1 MCIFSF
7 LENVVSVLSVSYSV
21 SSIVTGSAV
30 SVSSLLRLITLFYI
44 KCQEVKRFF
53 FFYKKVSPVPP
64 NKRRRY
70 HNNDKK

>member
-44 KCQEVKRFF
+44 NCQEVKRF

-70 HNNDKK
+70 HNNNDKK